1 MFLETQVQV
10 DKESVSSQSF
20 GSVSDQVGA
29 GAAAEPLHWKQQLDT
44 ASRPLRRVNKDNR
57 GSGLT

>member
-1 MFLETQVQV
+1 MQV
-10 DKESVSSQSF
+10 DKESVSNQSF
-20 GSVSDQVGA
+20 GSGSDHIAA
-29 GAAAEPLHWKQQLDT
+29 GAAAEPLHWKQQLDA